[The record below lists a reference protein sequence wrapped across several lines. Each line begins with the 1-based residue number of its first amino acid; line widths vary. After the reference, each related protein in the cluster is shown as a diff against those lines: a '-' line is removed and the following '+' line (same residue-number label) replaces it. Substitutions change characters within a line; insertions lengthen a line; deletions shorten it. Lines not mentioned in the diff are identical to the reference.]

1 MFKKGEIGIK
11 EVVGLIIFVGLL
23 IVLVAIILGGKETL
37 VNIADKLEI
46 TSLKEL
52 FGWKKEGI
60 WSLAL

>member
-52 FGWKKEGI
+52 FG
-60 WSLAL
+60 